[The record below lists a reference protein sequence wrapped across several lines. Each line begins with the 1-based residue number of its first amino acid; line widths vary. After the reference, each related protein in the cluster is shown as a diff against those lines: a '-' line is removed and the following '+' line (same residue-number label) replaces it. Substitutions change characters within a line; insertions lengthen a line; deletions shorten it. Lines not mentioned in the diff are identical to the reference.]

1 VGAAA
6 SLALPDA
13 RALLLRAQ
21 AQHLTNGSRVAPRPA
36 VVLREVVGLQSQ
48 LLSAAALGLR
58 VRANGLTMR
67 AVTTALTV
75 DRSIA
80 RTWLMRGT
88 LHLVASDELRW
99 LLSLLGPASERG
111 SGRRQRELGLDEN
124 VMARGIDAIRK
135 ILATSGPLTRGE
147 IVERLVRHGIRLDR
161 KSQAPIHLIAA
172 AARRGVCCLG
182 PDTDDGET
190 TYVLLDDWVPPAT
203 APMPG
208 PGELARRYFRAFG
221 PATLA
226 DFAAWSGLPAPMAR
240 ASVLEA
246 AGDLRQVS
254 VQGQAALMATGQA
267 LTAATEA
274 RGSVR
279 LLPAFDTYL
288 LGYKRR
294 DLAVPASLER
304 RLQRGGGWLHP
315 AVLVDGRAV
324 GAWSLRKTGKR
335 ADVVVDSV
343 REARPIPRP
352 ALEQEVRDVA
362 RFLGLEVGLKLNSP
376 PVKRTS

>member
-13 RALLLRAQ
+13 RALLLRAS
-21 AQHLTNGSRVAPRPA
+21 AQHLTNRSRVAPRPA
-36 VVLREVVGLQSQ
+36 LILHQVVGLQSQ

-58 VRANGLTMR
+58 VRADGLSMR
-67 AVTTALTV
+67 AITTALTV

-99 LLSLLGPASERG
+99 LLSLLGPVFERG
-111 SGRRQRELGLDEN
+111 SARRQRELGLDET
-124 VMARGIDAIRK
+124 VTARGIDAIRK
-135 ILATSGPLTRGE
+135 ILGSAGPLTRSQ
-147 IVERLVRHGIRLDR
+147 IVERLVRHGIKLDR
-161 KSQAPIHLIAA
+161 KTQAPIHLIAA

-190 TYVLLDDWVPPAT
+190 TYVLLDDWVPRT
-203 APMPG
+203 TGPMPG
-208 PGELARRYFRAFG
+208 LAELARRYFCAFG
-221 PATLA
+221 PATLP
-226 DFAAWSGLPAPMAR
+226 DFVAWSGLPATVAR
-240 ASVLEA
+240 ACLLEA

-254 VQGQAALMATGQA
+254 VRGQAAFMATGQA
-267 LTAATEA
+267 AAIEA
-274 RGSVR
+274 GRSVR

-288 LGYKRR
+288 LGYRKR

-304 RLQRGGGWLHP
+304 RLHRGGGWLHP

-324 GAWSLRKTGKR
+324 AAWSLRKTGKR
-335 ADVVVDSV
+335 VDVVVDSV
-343 REARPIPRP
+343 GEARPIPQP
-352 ALEQEVRDVA
+352 ALEQEVRDIG

-376 PVKRTS
+376 PVKRNS

>member
-1 VGAAA
+1 MGAAA
-6 SLALPDA
+6 SLSPPNE
-13 RALLLRAQ
+13 RALLLRAT

-36 VVLREVVGLQSQ
+36 LILHEVVGLQSQ

-58 VRANGLTMR
+58 VRANGLSMR

-75 DRSIA
+75 ERSIA

-88 LHLVASDELRW
+88 LHLVASDDLRW
-99 LLSLLGPASERG
+99 LLSLLGPVFERAG
-111 SGRRQRELGLDEN
+111 ARRQRELGLDES
-124 VMARGIDAIRK
+124 VTARGVDAIRK
-135 ILATSGPLTRGE
+135 ILGGAGPLTRGQ
-147 IVERLVRHGIRLDR
+147 IVERLVRHGIKLDR
-161 KSQAPIHLIAA
+161 KTQAPIHLIAA

-190 TYVLLDDWVPPAT
+190 TYVLLDDWVPPT
-203 APMPG
+203 TGPMPG
-208 PGELARRYFRAFG
+208 LAELVRRYFRAFG

-226 DFAAWSGLPAPMAR
+226 DFVAWSGLPATMAR
-240 ASVLEA
+240 ASLLEA
-246 AGDLRQVS
+246 AGDLRQVA
-254 VQGQAALMATGQA
+254 VDGQAAYMTTGHS
-267 LTAATEA
+267 AAIEG

-288 LGYKRR
+288 LGYRKRN
-294 DLAVPASLER
+294 LAVAPSLAR

-324 GAWSLRKTGKR
+324 AAWSLRKTRKR
-335 ADVVVDSV
+335 VDVVVDNV
-343 REARPIPRP
+343 GEARPIPQP
-352 ALEQEVRDVA
+352 ALEQEVRDIG

-376 PVKRTS
+376 PVKRNS